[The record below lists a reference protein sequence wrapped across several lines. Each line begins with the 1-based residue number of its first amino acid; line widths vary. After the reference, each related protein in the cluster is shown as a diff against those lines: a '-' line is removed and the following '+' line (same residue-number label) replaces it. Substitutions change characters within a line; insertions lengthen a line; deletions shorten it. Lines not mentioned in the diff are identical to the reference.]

1 MRSKGLER
9 AALIILIL
17 LSLLC
22 VVPLILVVTSS
33 FTSEKALYL
42 YGYSLFP
49 SEISLDAYRY
59 LLTSKDQLLRA
70 YLLSFVVTFAG
81 TACSI
86 LITTLLAYPLS
97 KPELPGRG
105 FFSFFIFF
113 TMLFNGGLIPTYLVY
128 SQTFHIKDTIW
139 ALIVPG
145 LLMNGFSVILVR
157 TYLTT
162 NIPREILD
170 AGEIDG
176 ASISFFNTSSETS
189 CVRYNKGI
197 ASEYLKYLN
206 EMKED
211 FGLDY
216 DIRVS
221 TLSRFPDVFTTEEE
235 EPDEDQI
242 WGEFEPVMRKALEEI
257 RQTREREGEDL
268 RRDLLGKL
276 DELKEEVGFIE
287 KRSPEI
293 MENYRNR
300 LTERVREMLN
310 DAAIDESRIVTEVTI
325 FSDKV
330 CVDEELTRLKSHIDS
345 MRKELEK
352 GGAVGRKLDF
362 IAQEMNREANTTL
375 SKANDILTSDSAI
388 EIKTG
393 IEKIREQI
401 QNIE

>member
-1 MRSKGLER
+1 MGILRSMTGFGRSE
-9 AALIILIL
+9 AE
-17 LSLLC
+17 LSGRRYT
-22 VVPLILVVTSS
+22 V
-33 FTSEKALYL
+33 
-42 YGYSLFP
+42 
-49 SEISLDAYRY
+49 EIKSVNHRFLDI
-59 LLTSKDQLLRA
+59 
-70 YLLSFVVTFAG
+70 
-81 TACSI
+81 SI
-86 LITTLLAYPLS
+86 KMPKVLS
-97 KPELPGRG
+97 KFE
-105 FFSFFIFF
+105 S
-113 TMLFNGGLIPTYLVY
+113 
-128 SQTFHIKDTIW
+128 S
-139 ALIVPG
+139 
-145 LLMNGFSVILVR
+145 VR
-157 TYLTT
+157 TIMKEY
-162 NIPREILD
+162 IERGKVD
-170 AGEIDG
+170 VF
-176 ASISFFNTSSETS
+176 ISFFNTSSETA

-216 DIRVS
+216 DVRVS
-221 TLSRFPDVFTTEEE
+221 TLSRFPDVFSTEEE

-257 RQTREREGEDL
+257 RQTREREGENL
-268 RRDLLGKL
+268 RQDLLLKL
-276 DELKEEVGFIE
+276 DELKEEVSFIE

-293 MENYRNR
+293 IENYRNR
-300 LTERVREMLN
+300 LMERVQEMLK
-310 DAAIDESRIVTEVTI
+310 DAAVDESRIVTEVTI

-330 CVDEELTRLKSHIDS
+330 CVDEEITRLKSHIDS